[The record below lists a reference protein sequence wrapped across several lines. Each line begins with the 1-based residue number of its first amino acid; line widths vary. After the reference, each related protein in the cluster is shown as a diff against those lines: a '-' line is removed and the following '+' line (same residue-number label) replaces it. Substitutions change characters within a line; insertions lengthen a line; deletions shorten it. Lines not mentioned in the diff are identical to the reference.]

1 MKSKFVASLVLI
13 GMPDN
18 WFSQFN
24 WYNCLGQYVTTLLA
38 SLYAGLALALWLKC
52 DAQVGDRSHF
62 RLHSYLNNGQN
73 NCQGNLKKKKEIT

>member
-1 MKSKFVASLVLI
+1 VKSKFVASLVLI

-18 WFSQFN
+18 GFSQFN
-24 WYNCLGQYVTTLLA
+24 WYNYLVQYVTTLLA
-38 SLYAGLALALWLKC
+38 SLYAAGLALGLWLKC

-73 NCQGNLKKKKEIT
+73 NCQGN